1 MRRIVLD
8 TSVVI
13 AGLRTQLGAG
23 NAVLRLVATRRLVA
37 LATPPLFLEYED
49 VLKRPEHRLAHGLA
63 PEAIE
68 EFLAELAALIEP
80 VEVHFQ
86 WRPQSRDPNDEM
98 VLEAAI
104 NGRADALVTYNVAD
118 FAGPA
123 ERFRI
128 SVLLV
133 VQVVGDPRVASI
145 LLFRLLALTYRPA
158 HNDGSRD
165 LLLAAEPLQ
174 LFVLVAYFGGPRPRR
189 SFIRFLRLVT
199 SSVCRHPPV

>member
-1 MRRIVLD
+1 MEEWRRRGEYPAALGVRTQIAVKCGLD
-8 TSVVI
+8 C
-13 AGLRTQLGAG
+13 GLRFAERHWDGG
-23 NAVLRLVATRRLVA
+23 PWLRLVATRRLIA

-49 VLKRPEHRLAHGLA
+49 VLKRSEHRLAHGLT

-128 SVLLV
+128 SVLRP
-133 VQVVGDPRVASI
+133 GE
-145 LLFRLLALTYRPA
+145 LLKKVKP
-158 HNDGSRD
+158 
-165 LLLAAEPLQ
+165 
-174 LFVLVAYFGGPRPRR
+174 
-189 SFIRFLRLVT
+189 
-199 SSVCRHPPV
+199 